1 MMTHRKVSG
10 GLILAIALAI
20 SSSAVAAPTVTTPAL
35 GAFGTNRLV
44 CTVTNVS
51 KKDVD
56 VTVQVVSETGTILA
70 NVPFTIEPGKASGAG
85 TGMGPTQGFCR
96 VTGASK
102 SKVRVALCVTDSVLN
117 CLAAVPGQ

>member
-1 MMTHRKVSG
+1 MTRWKVSA
-10 GLILAIALAI
+10 GLVLALTLAM

-56 VTVQVVSETGTILA
+56 VTVQVVSQTGTILS
-70 NVPFTIEPGKASGAG
+70 NLPLTIEPGEASGTG
-85 TGMGPTQGFCR
+85 TGPGPAQGFCR
-96 VTGASK
+96 VIGASK
-102 SKVRVALCVTDSVLN
+102 SKIRVALCVTDLVLN
-117 CLAAVPGQ
+117 CVAAVQGQ